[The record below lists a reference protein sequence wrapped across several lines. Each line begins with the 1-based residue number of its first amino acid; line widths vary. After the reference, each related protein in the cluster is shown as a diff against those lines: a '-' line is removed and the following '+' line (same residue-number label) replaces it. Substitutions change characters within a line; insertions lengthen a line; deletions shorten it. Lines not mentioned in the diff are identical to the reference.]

1 MSGTASEASEN
12 DGESGIDPASVR
24 RLRDNPCSRATS
36 RRTRMSDDDAES
48 SEVEARP
55 SFEGQLITN
64 SADDGGDESADE

>member
-1 MSGTASEASEN
+1 
-12 DGESGIDPASVR
+12 
-24 RLRDNPCSRATS
+24 
-36 RRTRMSDDDAES
+36 MSDDDAES